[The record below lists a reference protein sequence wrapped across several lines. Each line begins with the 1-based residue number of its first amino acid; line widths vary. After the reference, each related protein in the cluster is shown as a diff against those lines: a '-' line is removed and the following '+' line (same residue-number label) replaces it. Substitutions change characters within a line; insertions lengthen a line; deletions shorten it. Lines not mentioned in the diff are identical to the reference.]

1 METVTFAKNGG
12 RMVKKVGLYLFIAL
26 VPGLLLVGFLNKNR
40 INRIISEKMKVHAGT
55 HVNLTAEEYVRIH
68 FSYAQNGLD
77 YRYTLLEFGSTGCA
91 MCKQMEPVLEEIRN
105 SDKVKVNVV
114 FLHIM
119 NPDNQ
124 KLIQYYGISAVP
136 MQILL
141 DSKGNEFFR
150 HYGVLSVSQIMAK
163 LN

>member
-1 METVTFAKNGG
+1 
-12 RMVKKVGLYLFIAL
+12 
-26 VPGLLLVGFLNKNR
+26 
-40 INRIISEKMKVHAGT
+40 
-55 HVNLTAEEYVRIH
+55 
-68 FSYAQNGLD
+68 
-77 YRYTLLEFGSTGCA
+77 
-91 MCKQMEPVLEEIRN
+91 MEPVLEEIRN

-114 FLHIM
+114 FLHVM

-150 HYGVLSVSQIMAK
+150 HYGYITASQILAK